1 MCCEK
6 DKLSVCA
13 VEKTTPFSGCSAK
26 DKLSVYLHHV
36 VHRTGK
42 SVDQVCIA
50 SPHIEHDFTLME
62 LKVLLHVTLKVCVL
76 HCTH

>member
-6 DKLSVCA
+6 DKLSVCANLSVCA

-26 DKLSVYLHHV
+26 DKLSVYLHR

-62 LKVLLHVTLKVCVL
+62 LEVLFHVTLKV
-76 HCTH
+76 